1 MRPTRRTTSRDV
13 ADLARVSRTTVSF
26 ILNNVPGVSISAAT
40 RKRVLAAAKKLN
52 YSPNIAGKKL
62 VSGKSYTI
70 GLVLCQLPEQ
80 IFTDAFLPQVILGV
94 EQAAMQQGFHVLLK
108 PVDPNDTGGYA
119 RLITE
124 NHVDG
129 ILLSGPRHN
138 DQALMHL
145 HRQRVPILLMGQLPN
160 TDIPFVD
167 VNATAGAELAVNH
180 LIERGHQRIG
190 IITNAPLSYT
200 SAQQRSAGYKKA
212 LRKAGLPIDKTLIKE
227 GNYTPASGY
236 AAMNSLLSLTPRP
249 TAIFVASDVVAIGA
263 MLAIKESG
271 LHIPKDMAVVGFDD
285 IPLAEFYD
293 PPLTTIRLP
302 AFGLGWAGG
311 ERLIR
316 LIRGEGLDRGDVLL
330 NSELVV
336 RKSSFENFRSN

>member
-1 MRPTRRTTSRDV
+1 MPSRKRSTSLDV
-13 ADLARVSRTTVSF
+13 AKLAGVSRTTVSF
-26 ILNNVPGVSISAAT
+26 VLNDVPSVSISAAT
-40 RKRVLAAAKKLN
+40 RERVLDAAKQLN

-70 GLVLCQLPEQ
+70 GLVLCQSPEQ

-94 EQAAMQQGFHVLLK
+94 EQAAIQQGFHVLLK

-129 ILLSGPRHN
+129 ILLSGPRE
-138 DQALMHL
+138 DDAALVKL
-145 HRQRVPILLMGQLPN
+145 HRQGVPILLMGQLPN

-167 VNATAGAELAVNH
+167 VDATAGAELAVSH
-180 LIERGHQRIG
+180 LTELGHSHIG
-190 IITNAPLSYT
+190 MITNAPLSYT
-200 SAQQRSAGYKKA
+200 SAQQRRDGYERALTKA
-212 LRKAGLPIDKTLIKE
+212 NLAIDKRFIKE

-236 AAMNSLLSLTPRP
+236 QAMNALLDITPRV
-249 TAIFVASDVVAIGA
+249 TAVFVASDVVAMGA
-263 MLAIKESG
+263 VLAIKEAG
-271 LHIPKDMAVVGFDD
+271 LKIPDDIAVVGFDD
-285 IPLAEFYD
+285 IPLAEFFD

-316 LIRGEGLDRGDVLL
+316 IIQGEGLNDASLL
-330 NSELVV
+330 LETKLIT
-336 RKSSFENFRSN
+336 RQSSM

>member
-1 MRPTRRTTSRDV
+1 MRPAKRTTSRDV
-13 ADLARVSRTTVSF
+13 AKLARVSRTTVSF
-26 ILNNVPGVSISAAT
+26 ILNNVPGVSISTTT
-40 RKRVLAAAKKLN
+40 RERVLDAAKKLN
-52 YSPNIAGKKL
+52 YFPNVAGKKL
-62 VSGKSYTI
+62 VSGKSFTI

-129 ILLSGPRHN
+129 ILLSGPRQ
-138 DQALMHL
+138 DDTALIHL
-145 HRQRVPILLMGQLPN
+145 HQQRVPILLMGQLPN

-190 IITNAPLSYT
+190 MITNAPLSYT
-200 SAQQRSAGYKKA
+200 SAQQRRDGYLQALKKA
-212 LRKAGLPIDKTLIKE
+212 KLPVDKTLIKE
-227 GNYTPASGY
+227 GNYTPASGFE
-236 AAMNSLLSLTPRP
+236 AMKALLQLAHRV
-249 TAIFVASDVVAIGA
+249 TAVFVASDVVTIGA
-263 MLAIKESG
+263 MLAIKNAG
-271 LHIPKDMAVVGFDD
+271 LHIPKDIAVVGFDD
-285 IPLAEFYD
+285 IPLAEYYD
-293 PPLTTIRLP
+293 PPLTTIHLP

-316 LIRGEGLDRGDVLL
+316 IIQGEGLNDASLL
-330 NSELVV
+330 LESKLIT
-336 RKSSFENFRSN
+336 RQSTM

>member
-1 MRPTRRTTSRDV
+1 MKPRKRTTSRDV
-13 ADLARVSRTTVSF
+13 AKLAHVSRTTVSF

-40 RKRVLAAAKKLN
+40 RKRVLDAAQKLN

-70 GLVLCQLPEQ
+70 GLVLCQSPEQ

-94 EQAAMQQGFHVLLK
+94 EHAAIEQGFHVLLK
-108 PVDPNDTGGYA
+108 PVDPQDAGGYA
-119 RLITE
+119 RLIAE

-129 ILLSGPRHN
+129 ILLSGPRQD
-138 DQALMHL
+138 DQALMNL
-145 HRQRVPILLMGQLPN
+145 HEQRVPILLMGQLPD

-180 LIERGHQRIG
+180 LVEHGHQHIG
-190 IITNAPLSYT
+190 IITNAPLDYT
-200 SAQQRSAGYKKA
+200 SAQQRRDGYLRALKKA
-212 LRKAGLPIDKTLIKE
+212 KLPIDKAVIKE
-227 GNYTPASGY
+227 GSYTPASGFE
-236 AAMNSLLSLTPRP
+236 AMQSLLHCTPRV
-249 TAIFVASDVVAIGA
+249 TAVFVASDVVAMGA
-263 MLAIKESG
+263 ILAIKKAG
-271 LHIPKDMAVVGFDD
+271 LRIPQDIAIVGFDD

-293 PPLTTIRLP
+293 PPLTTIHLP

-316 LIRGEGLDRGDVLL
+316 LIQGEGLNDASLL
-330 NSELVV
+330 LQSTLIA
-336 RKSSFENFRSN
+336 RQSSL

>member
-1 MRPTRRTTSRDV
+1 MPSKKRSTSLDV
-13 ADLARVSRTTVSF
+13 AKLAGVSRTTVSF
-26 ILNNVPGVSISAAT
+26 VLNDVASVSISAAT
-40 RKRVLAAAKKLN
+40 RQRVLDAANQLN
-52 YSPNIAGKKL
+52 YSPNVAGKKL

-70 GLVLCQLPEQ
+70 GLVLCQSPEQ

-129 ILLSGPRHN
+129 ILLSGPRE
-138 DQALMHL
+138 DDMALMSL
-145 HRQRVPILLMGQLPN
+145 HQQRVPILLMGQLPN

-167 VNATAGAELAVNH
+167 VDATAGAMLAVNH
-180 LIERGHQRIG
+180 LIERGHQCIG
-190 IITNAPLSYT
+190 MITNAPLSYT
-200 SAQQRSAGYKKA
+200 SAQQRRDGYIQA
-212 LRKAGLPIDKTLIKE
+212 LKTANLPVDTRLIQE
-227 GNYTPASGY
+227 GNYTPGSGFE
-236 AAMNSLLSLTPRP
+236 AMKALLDRTPRVS
-249 TAIFVASDVVAIGA
+249 AVFVASDVVAIGA
-263 MLAIKESG
+263 LLAIKKAG
-271 LHIPKDMAVVGFDD
+271 LRIPQDIALVGFDD

-293 PPLTTIRLP
+293 PPLTTVHLP

-316 LIRGEGLDRGDVLL
+316 IIQGEGLNDASLL
-330 NSELVV
+330 LESKLIT
-336 RKSSFENFRSN
+336 RQSTL

>member
-13 ADLARVSRTTVSF
+13 AKLARVSRTTVSF
-26 ILNNVPGVSISAAT
+26 ILNNVSGVRFSEAT
-40 RKRVLAAAKKLN
+40 RKRVLDAAKKLN
-52 YSPNIAGKKL
+52 YSPNIAGRKL

-70 GLVLCQLPEQ
+70 GLVLCQSAEQ

-108 PVDPNDTGGYA
+108 PVDPNDTGGYT

-129 ILLSGPRHN
+129 ILLSGPRQ
-138 DQALMHL
+138 DDTALMHL
-145 HRQRVPILLMGQLPN
+145 HQQRVPILLMGQLPN

-190 IITNAPLSYT
+190 MITNAPLDYT
-200 SAQQRSAGYKKA
+200 SAQQRRDGYLKALKKA
-212 LRKAGLPIDKTLIKE
+212 KLPIDKVLIKE
-227 GNYTPASGY
+227 GNYIPASGFE
-236 AAMNSLLSLTPRP
+236 AMKTLLSLTNRP
-249 TAIFVASDVVAIGA
+249 TAVFVASDVVAIGA
-263 MLAIKESG
+263 MLAIKNAG
-271 LHIPKDMAVVGFDD
+271 LRIPQDIAVVGFDD
-285 IPLAEFYD
+285 IPLAEYYD
-293 PPLTTIRLP
+293 PPLTTVRLP

-316 LIRGEGLDRGDVLL
+316 IIQGEGLNDASLL
-330 NSELVV
+330 LESNLIT
-336 RKSSFENFRSN
+336 RQSSM

>member
-1 MRPTRRTTSRDV
+1 MSMRSVKRATSRDV
-13 ADLARVSRTTVSF
+13 AKLAHVSRTTVSF
-26 ILNNVPGVSISAAT
+26 ILNDVSGVNIPEAT
-40 RKRVLAAAKKLN
+40 RKRVRDAAAKLN
-52 YSPNIAGKKL
+52 YSPNVAGKKL

-70 GLVLCQLPEQ
+70 GLVLCQSQEQ

-129 ILLSGPRHN
+129 ILLSGPRQ
-138 DQALMHL
+138 DDGALMRL
-145 HRQRVPILLMGQLPN
+145 HEQRVPIMLMGQLPE

-167 VNATAGAELAVNH
+167 INATAGAELAVSH
-180 LIERGHQRIG
+180 LIERGHRCIG
-190 IITNAPLSYT
+190 MITNAPFDYT
-200 SAQQRSAGYKKA
+200 SAQQRREGYVKALKKA
-212 LRKAGLPIDKTLIKE
+212 KLPVKRTLIKA

-236 AAMNSLLSLTPRP
+236 EAMKALLQVVPELT
-249 TAIFVASDVVAIGA
+249 AVFIASDVVAMGA
-263 MLAIKESG
+263 ILAIKEAG
-271 LHIPKDMAVVGFDD
+271 LRIPKDIAVVGFDD
-285 IPLAEFYD
+285 IPLAEYYD
-293 PPLTTIRLP
+293 PPLSTIHLP

-316 LIRGEGLDRGDVLL
+316 ILQGEGLNDDSLL
-330 NSELVV
+330 LESKLIT
-336 RKSSFENFRSN
+336 RQSS

>member
-1 MRPTRRTTSRDV
+1 MRPAKRSTSRDV
-13 ADLARVSRTTVSF
+13 AKLAHVSRTTVSF

-40 RKRVLAAAKKLN
+40 RQRVLDAAKKLN
-52 YSPNIAGKKL
+52 YSPNVAGRKL

-70 GLVLCQLPEQ
+70 GLVLCQSPEQ

-108 PVDPNDTGGYA
+108 PVDPNDAGGYA

-129 ILLSGPRHN
+129 ILLSGPRQ
-138 DQALMHL
+138 DDAALMSL
-145 HRQRVPILLMGQLPN
+145 HEQGVPIMLMGQLPG

-167 VNATAGAELAVNH
+167 VNATAGAELAVEH
-180 LIERGHQRIG
+180 LIECGHRRIG
-190 IITNAPLSYT
+190 MITNAPLDYT
-200 SAQQRSAGYKKA
+200 SAQQRRAGYVRA
-212 LRKAGLPIDKTLIKE
+212 LRKAKVPVERTLIRA

-236 AAMNSLLSLTPRP
+236 EAMQALLKVTPRV
-249 TAIFVASDVVAIGA
+249 TAVFVASDVVAIGA
-263 MLAIKESG
+263 ILAIKEAG
-271 LHIPKDMAVVGFDD
+271 LQIPKDIAIVGFDD

-316 LIRGEGLDRGDVLL
+316 LIQGEGLNEVSLL
-330 NSELVV
+330 LESTLIH
-336 RKSSFENFRSN
+336 RQSSS

>member
-1 MRPTRRTTSRDV
+1 MLMGPTKRTTSRDV
-13 ADLARVSRTTVSF
+13 AKLAHVSRTTVSF

-40 RKRVLAAAKKLN
+40 RKRVLDAAKKLN
-52 YSPNIAGKKL
+52 YFPNVAGKKL

-70 GLVLCQLPEQ
+70 GLVLCQSPEQ

-129 ILLSGPRHN
+129 IFLSGPRQE
-138 DQALMHL
+138 DRALMDL
-145 HRQRVPILLMGQLPN
+145 HRQRVPIMLMGQLPD

-167 VNATAGAELAVNH
+167 VDATAGAELAVTH
-180 LIERGHQRIG
+180 LIERGHKCIG
-190 IITNAPLSYT
+190 MITNAPLDYT
-200 SAQQRSAGYKKA
+200 SAQQRRDGYLKA
-212 LRKAGLPIDKTLIKE
+212 LRRARLHLSKTFIKE
-227 GNYTPASGY
+227 GNYTPASGFE
-236 AAMNSLLSLTPRP
+236 AMKSLLQVTPRP
-249 TAIFVASDVVAIGA
+249 TAVFVASDVVAIGA
-263 MLAIKESG
+263 ILAIKEAG
-271 LHIPKDMAVVGFDD
+271 LRIPRDIAVVGFDD

-293 PPLTTIRLP
+293 PPLTTIHLP

-316 LIRGEGLDRGDVLL
+316 IIQGEGLNDASLL
-330 NSELVV
+330 LESKLIT
-336 RKSSFENFRSN
+336 RQSSM